1 MSWEKEEWTLKKI
14 MMNISSFLSEIA
26 TKWSQNL
33 WILSDQGNVVLIL
46 IYKIL
51 TKFYKKV

>member
-51 TKFYKKV
+51 TKFYKRV